1 MQCALIEHQLCASP
15 RSEHWSYRGVQTPFT
30 VWRSFVAGG
39 GEGTEASVNALLCC
53 VSHVINSQLLIQLA
67 PRRVCSCF
75 LSFPSKKINKLLIM
89 SLIKTKS
96 ELFITLL

>member
-1 MQCALIEHQLCASP
+1 M
-15 RSEHWSYRGVQTPFT
+15 
-30 VWRSFVAGG
+30 AGD
-39 GEGTEASVNALLCC
+39 GEGTETSVNALLCC

-67 PRRVCSCF
+67 PRRACSCF
-75 LSFPSKKINKLLIM
+75 LISLKKINKLLIM